1 MSSSRRPATH
11 PAQRAARA
19 SRTRTMSSE
28 RQQAESE
35 MGSPGGPVW
44 NVAWSYAILRFTL
57 GTTFLLHGV
66 TRFVRGWSAFADEMV
81 LSTPPS
87 APRLREALAMVVLP
101 VTWRQSRSNT
111 TSADARGRHCRQGSR
126 NVYGGSSVASRARW
140 SCGASTTEPEREAGF
155 SLSSGRRW
163 KVLSRDL
170 FQGGHRHAR
179 ALSRRLYRS
188 WRPRPRK
195 RRRFLRPGERVGE

>member
-1 MSSSRRPATH
+1 
-11 PAQRAARA
+11 
-19 SRTRTMSSE
+19 
-28 RQQAESE
+28 

-87 APRLREALAMVVLP
+87 APRLREALAMVVLAGHLAAVAIEHHQRRRTP
-101 VTWRQSRSNT
+101 PAL
-111 TSADARGRHCRQGSR
+111 SAGLAERVPR
-126 NVYGGSSVASRARW
+126 SSVASRARW

-163 KVLSRDL
+163 KT
-170 FQGGHRHAR
+170 
-179 ALSRRLYRS
+179 
-188 WRPRPRK
+188 
-195 RRRFLRPGERVGE
+195 